1 MKSTK
6 MAGLQRIKFLTVI
19 ILLILLFQV
28 STGSSSEFSIKTNTV
43 IKKPIHISSYQVE
56 NQTYSIVVSQPFI
69 ADFVQNIVGN
79 LFTVTSVVKG
89 TQDPH
94 SYTPS
99 ISDTLVISKANI
111 FIYYGVADI
120 DGWVTGIIPSLP
132 TSVHVVQ
139 LVNLSEDGLYDPYI
153 GKGELNPHLWMWPDF
168 VNSTL
173 VQRIYYALVEYDP
186 VDQQTFTTNLAHYR
200 VELAGLITRVQGNA
214 TLLQG
219 TEVVE
224 YHAAYFY
231 LLREMNVTRLG
242 AVEQIED
249 QEPSAVHF
257 TNISTVLK
265 DAVASGKKVT
275 IVQSMNIPADTS
287 WQIARDTGAN
297 ISYVAAL
304 IGNYQSVNL
313 TSYIQMIDY
322 DLVALTHPVP
332 APASTIQGFDIST
345 LILPSIFILSI
356 VFIRRRKN
364 YNN

>member
-1 MKSTK
+1 MKSTEITGMRK
-6 MAGLQRIKFLTVI
+6 IKILTVI
-19 ILLILLFQV
+19 ILSILLIQI
-28 STGSSSEFSIKTNTV
+28 STESSAVLSNKNTPV
-43 IKKPIHISSYQVE
+43 EKPIHSTSYQVE
-56 NQTYSIVVSQPFI
+56 NKTYSIVVSQPFI
-69 ADFVQNIVGN
+69 EDFVQNIVGN
-79 LFTVTSVVKG
+79 LYTVTSVVKG

-94 SYTPS
+94 SYTPT
-99 ISDTLVISKANI
+99 ISDTLTISKANI

-120 DGWVTGIIPSLP
+120 DGWVTGIIPTLP
-132 TSVHVVQ
+132 ASVHVIK
-139 LVNLSEDGLYDPYI
+139 LVNLSQDGLYDPYI
-153 GKGELNPHLWMWPDF
+153 GKGELNPHLWMWPAF

-173 VQRIYYALVEYDP
+173 VQRIYNALVEYDP
-186 VDQQTFTTNLAHYR
+186 SNQQTFTTNLAHYR
-200 VELAGLITRVQGNA
+200 VELRGLIERVQGNA
-214 TLLQG
+214 TLLKG

-265 DAVASGKKVT
+265 EAVASGRQVT

-304 IGNYQSVNL
+304 IGNYQSVNF

-332 APASTIQGFDIST
+332 PPASTVPGFDIST

-356 VFIRRRKN
+356 DLIRRRKN
-364 YNN
+364 YKG